1 MMIQEAHGWPIKTN
15 PRIKSQNSRQEAWLQ
30 LGGILKDIYAAYG
43 GGEAY
48 LRQECEAFKRDM
60 DHREALI
67 AEAMGLPPDG
77 ADFET

>member
-1 MMIQEAHGWPIKTN
+1 
-15 PRIKSQNSRQEAWLQ
+15 
-30 LGGILKDIYAAYG
+30 LKDIYAAYG